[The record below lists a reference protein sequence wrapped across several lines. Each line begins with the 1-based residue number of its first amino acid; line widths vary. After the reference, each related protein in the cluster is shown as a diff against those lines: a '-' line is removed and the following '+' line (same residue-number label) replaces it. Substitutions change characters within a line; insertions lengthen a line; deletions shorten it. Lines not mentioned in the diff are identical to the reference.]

1 MEREVYYYQFY
12 TPHGTVSILPE
23 PAGRWKVMFNEEHL
37 GSYHSPEA
45 AADDVSGGH
54 TFEPSGDAD
63 LSELGIPDNLGE
75 WTKKL
80 FASISRLR
88 PA

>member
-1 MEREVYYYQFY
+1 
-12 TPHGTVSILPE
+12 
-23 PAGRWKVMFNEEHL
+23 MFDEENL

-45 AADDVSGGH
+45 AADDVGGGH
-54 TFEPSGDAD
+54 TFEPSSGVD
-63 LSELGIPDNLGE
+63 LDELGIPDGLRE

>member
-1 MEREVYYYQFY
+1 MERDVYYYQFY
-12 TPHGTVSILPE
+12 TQQGTVSILPE
-23 PAGRWKVMFNEEHL
+23 PAGRWKVMYGEDNL

-54 TFEPSGDAD
+54 TFEPSNGVD
-63 LSELGIPDNLGE
+63 LGELGIPDDLGD